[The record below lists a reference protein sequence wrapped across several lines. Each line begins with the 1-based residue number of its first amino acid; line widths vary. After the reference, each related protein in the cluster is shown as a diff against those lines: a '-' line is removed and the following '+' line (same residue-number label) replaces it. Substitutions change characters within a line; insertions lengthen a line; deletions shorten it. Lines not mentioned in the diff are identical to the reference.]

1 MNSWKKM
8 ALGLGLALAFSSPAL
23 AQGQGRGG
31 FGGMGGNL
39 LANESVQKELKID
52 DAQKEKI
59 TKFSTEQREK
69 MQALGQDATPDE
81 RREAMTAMQASS
93 KKFVTENLKPEQAK
107 RYRQIQ
113 LQTMGAQAFNDPE
126 VVSALKLTDDQKAK
140 IKSINEDTMAKM
152 QDLRQDFQNDRE
164 GAMKKMAE
172 IRNETTTKVLG
183 VLTSEQKA
191 TWKDL
196 TGAPFT
202 LVQQQRRRDA

>member
-1 MNSWKKM
+1 MKSWKKM

-164 GAMKKMAE
+164 GAMKKMTE

-191 TWKDL
+191 TWKDM